1 MSQTASGSDLITGS
15 MTHLATA
22 ASKQKKAVAV
32 GVVVLLAATLAG
44 SLYLS
49 KRTAFRA
56 QASEALFKARQ
67 SLSVEMKALAE
78 TLKPAEKKAEPV
90 AKGAK
95 APAKPEVKLPPMDFV
110 KFDVDAKLKTG
121 IADLEKVAEEFPG
134 TQAGFDAKMQ
144 LGSLYFDHGS
154 TPETYEKSA
163 KWFDR
168 AATTAPSSDQS
179 VFALYSLGYSQEALG
194 RCAEAVK
201 TFDRAVNTGA
211 GPLQGELLRAKARC
225 QETLG
230 DKAAAKTTYESI
242 IKALP
247 NSEAAK
253 YAEMKK
259 SNL

>member
-22 ASKQKKAVAV
+22 ASKQKKAVIV

-49 KRTAFRA
+49 KRNAFRT

-67 SLSVEMKALAE
+67 TLSVEMKALAE
-78 TLKPAEKKAEPV
+78 SMKPAEKKPEPL

-95 APAKPEVKLPPMDFV
+95 APAKPETKLPALDFA
-110 KFDVDAKLKTG
+110 KFDVDGKLKSG
-121 IADLEKVAEEFPG
+121 IAELEKVAEEFPG

-144 LGSLYFDHGS
+144 LGSLYFDHGAAA
-154 TPETYEKSA
+154 ETYEKSA

-168 AATTAPSSDQS
+168 AASTAPSSEQT
-179 VFALYSLGYSQEALG
+179 VFALYSLGYAQEALN
-194 RCAEAVK
+194 RCGDAVK
-201 TFDRAVNTGA
+201 TFDRAVNTGS
-211 GPLQGELLRAKARC
+211 GSLQGELLRAKARC

-230 DKAAAKTTYESI
+230 DKAAAKATYENI
-242 IKALP
+242 IKILP

-253 YAEMKK
+253 YAEVKK
-259 SNL
+259 STL